1 MKNNRYF
8 RHDWGARN
16 DPKILRIVRVKG
28 AVAKAVYWDLIEM
41 LYEEGGKLPID
52 AIEDVAFLNHLKD
65 SDVAKYVVFDSG
77 LFSHDDTHFWSE
89 RQQRDNTEIKR
100 ISEARRDA
108 GKSGGEAKAKQN
120 GSKNVANGEQNG
132 YNKIN
137 KINNINNINK
147 INIIDNKDN
156 INNIDNSSSLHSE
169 LSPTLPEPEPQPSPV
184 GAKILSRKNC
194 QQVTDF
200 WNSTIDSSGSTLP
213 KVQSLSDARCDKIR
227 IRWGEFARLGDPVEV
242 CRDLFKKAARSKFLQ
257 GDNGKGWKAS
267 FDWLMT
273 NGKNWVKVIEGNF
286 DDAGP
291 GSAPK
296 SKGERMWEN
305 VRKNLEVLP
314 FNEDGTVNI

>member
-52 AIEDVAFLNHLKD
+52 AIEDVAFLNHLED

-120 GSKNVANGEQNG
+120 GSKNMANGEQNG
-132 YNKIN
+132 SYKIN
-137 KINNINNINK
+137 KINNI
-147 INIIDNKDN
+147 
-156 INNIDNSSSLHSE
+156 NIDNSSSLHSE
-169 LSPTLPEPEPQPSPV
+169 LSPTLPEPEPQSDPSDI
-184 GAKILSRKNC
+184 KTLSRRNC
-194 QQVTDF
+194 QQVADF
-200 WNSTIDSSGSTLP
+200 WNRTIEEKGSTLP
-213 KVQSLSDARCDKIR
+213 RVQSLSDARCDKIR
-227 IRWGEFARLGDPVEV
+227 IRWGEFSKVGDPVEV
-242 CRDLFKKAARSKFLQ
+242 CRELFSKAAGSKFLQ
-257 GDNGKGWKAS
+257 GDNANGWKAS

-273 NGKNWVKVIEGNF
+273 NGKNWVKVLEGNY
-286 DDAGP
+286 DDREAGQR
-291 GSAPK
+291 
-296 SKGERMWEN
+296 SKGERMWDN
-305 VRKNLEVLP
+305 VRRNLESLP